1 LRVASDWFNTA
12 QIRKKKIISIF
23 SITSHTER
31 PAHQVRLIPHNKRKK
46 NYKNIL
52 VDEDAPADLPD
63 HCILP
68 NN

>member
-31 PAHQVRLIPHNKRKK
+31 PAHQVRLILNKSHHN
-46 NYKNIL
+46 NII
-52 VDEDAPADLPD
+52 
-63 HCILP
+63 CIQ
-68 NN
+68 NSIV